1 MADALRWDISC
12 WISLIPEGTWI
23 LLQELN
29 RRGWLHQTEFD
40 RDEAGA
46 CWSWRPAGH
55 PPALS
60 WSRGQESWQ
69 GSAIIQSGYG
79 PDCPSFSVL
88 NVFVLHF
95 WELGV
100 RSYENWLIWLMPFF
114 YDTHQS
120 FDSSLMYV
128 MLLLRRSNN
137 TTIILLHNL
146 IEAVNAMAMMKN
158 VGKLPDSSQNTIH
171 CQNISFCRHFQGNS
185 QKFHMKSNLKIS

>member
-79 PDCPSFSVL
+79 PDCPLFPVSLECFL
-88 NVFVLHF
+88 YCILDFGM
-95 WELGV
+95 LGV
-100 RSYENWLIWLMPFF
+100 SYENWRFRWLIMPFF
-114 YDTHQS
+114 VFLQYTPIPW
-120 FDSSLMYV
+120 FILSLSLFCCNV
-128 MLLLRRSNN
+128 F
-137 TTIILLHNL
+137 LLHNL
-146 IEAVNAMAMMKN
+146 IEAVNAMQWWRM
-158 VGKLPDSSQNTIH
+158 
-171 CQNISFCRHFQGNS
+171 
-185 QKFHMKSNLKIS
+185 